1 MGDKWEGR
9 VRNIK
14 KCVTSF
20 IDSLLQQQWCLFAY
34 LVQFLFLFI
43 FIFLYFFSDIEEYEK
58 WIKVLKQEY
67 AEMKAAGKSEFGIGK

>member
-1 MGDKWEGR
+1 MGDKLEGR

-20 IDSLLQQQWCLFAY
+20 IDSPLQWRQQLFVY
-34 LVQFLFLFI
+34 LPSTVFI
-43 FIFLYFFSDIEEYEK
+43 FLLYFFSDIEEYEK
-58 WIKVLKQEY
+58 RIKVLEREC